1 MSETTVTQ
9 GALQATVT
17 TELHDDFATTVVTLP
32 TGESVLT
39 ASKHLHAVA
48 GAMYVGT
55 QRKRIELPA
64 ISFRTELDAKNM
76 VATLVEIACAANG
89 ATA

>member
-48 GAMYVGT
+48 GALYIGR
-55 QRKRIELPA
+55 QRIQIPA
-64 ISFRTELDAKNM
+64 MSFRTELDAKNM